1 MSARLSIAALLLC
14 FGFNSFATSKPVV
27 EKPVINQVVK
37 KINLNTASPKTLSGK
52 IKGIGI
58 KRAEAIVAYREAHG
72 AYSNFEELAKVKG
85 ISKRFV
91 DTNKKQLTQIFTL
104 Q

>member
-14 FGFNSFATSKPVV
+14 FGFNSFATSKPII
-27 EKPVINQVVK
+27 EKPVIKQVAK
-37 KINLNTASPKTLSGK
+37 KININTAPPKVLSGK
-52 IKGIGI
+52 VKGIGT

-72 AYSNFEELAKVKG
+72 AYSNFEELAQVKG

-91 DTNKKQLTQIFTL
+91 EANKKQLTEVFTL
-104 Q
+104 K

>member
-1 MSARLSIAALLLC
+1 MSARLSIAAILLC

-27 EKPVINQVVK
+27 EKPAIKQVVN
-37 KINLNTASPKTLSGK
+37 KININTASPKILSGK
-52 IKGIGI
+52 VKGIGI

-72 AYSNFEELAKVKG
+72 AYRNFEELAKVKG

-91 DTNKKQLTQIFTL
+91 DANKKQLTQTFTL
-104 Q
+104 K